1 MRPNIPNQKKAYD
14 ALNRRLVNY
23 VAQVQSIYDRI
34 ASQVA
39 TAIDG
44 VGYDGSAEFLFG
56 DYPELKQTINGIMTS
71 YAAQMNNLIYAG
83 TAMSGKKV
91 TSCRTYLQERYFVLM
106 ILRREEISTTG
117 ISNLIQML

>member
-14 ALNRRLVNY
+14 ALNKRLVNY

-44 VGYDGSAEFLFG
+44 VGYDGSEEFLFG
-56 DYPELKQTINGIMTS
+56 DYPELKQTINGIMTN

-83 TAMSGKKV
+83 TTK
-91 TSCRTYLQERYFVLM
+91 E
-106 ILRREEISTTG
+106 
-117 ISNLIQML
+117 SNV

>member
-23 VAQVQSIYDRI
+23 VAQVLSIYDRI

-56 DYPELKQTINGIMTS
+56 GLS
-71 YAAQMNNLIYAG
+71 
-83 TAMSGKKV
+83 
-91 TSCRTYLQERYFVLM
+91 RTETNHQWHHDQLCCTDE
-106 ILRREEISTTG
+106 
-117 ISNLIQML
+117 

>member
-44 VGYDGSAEFLFG
+44 VVMMVLRSSCLG
-56 DYPELKQTINGIMTS
+56 TIQN
-71 YAAQMNNLIYAG
+71 
-83 TAMSGKKV
+83 
-91 TSCRTYLQERYFVLM
+91 
-106 ILRREEISTTG
+106 
-117 ISNLIQML
+117 